1 MFIIFDK
8 NKISSYLVSLA
19 TVVILFMMS
28 FVMSASNN
36 KILETVANIT
46 ENSMIESST
55 NIVKNDEKNN
65 KKSESNITA
74 NSTYIKE
81 NNTL

>member
-1 MFIIFDK
+1 MFIVFDK

-28 FVMSASNN
+28 FAMSASNN

-55 NIVKNDEKNN
+55 NIIKSNEKNN
-65 KKSESNITA
+65 NKIDINITA
-74 NSTYIKE
+74 NNSYINE
-81 NNTL
+81 NNSL

>member
-28 FVMSASNN
+28 FAMSASNN

-55 NIVKNDEKNN
+55 NIIKSNEKNN
-65 KKSESNITA
+65 NKIDINITA
-74 NSTYIKE
+74 NNSYINE
-81 NNTL
+81 NNSL